1 MKGQGRPK
9 RLPPPQRQSL
19 PRAINTQNG
28 VMNNAPAFNKGG
40 LVARLKQNLTKR
52 SID

>member
-9 RLPPPQRQSL
+9 RLPMPQRQPL
-19 PRAINTQNG
+19 PRANQTQEG
-28 VMNNAPAFNKGG
+28 VINNAPAFNKGG
-40 LVARLKQNLTKR
+40 LVAKLKQNLAKR